1 MVASDLSAS
10 PAKPALS
17 HIPHATSFA
26 TVVSATSGA
35 ASIDVQYLEPRAR
48 LFVLVVQRLVVTS
61 AAAVQTE
68 AVPARTAAGG
78 SGFKRTYCHACTNVE
93 RFFKVIEP
101 LVWAYRK
108 CQGVQKMPGRSE
120 DARAYRRCEGVQKMP
135 GRSEDARAFRRCQ
148 GVTVTPGVAGLGRV
162 MRRPHSV
169 SAGGSEGRIALH
181 LARPR
186 GWQGRS
192 AFPSC
197 PPCPPPLPVSSRC
210 AYLSPQKQQLQQK
223 HQQQQQQ
230 KQFTQATATE
240 SFDSEPPDAEA
251 LSTTNRE
258 AGVSSGRESSAQGNS
273 ATGAAAVTG
282 AAEAAGVASHAHAG
296 DAQNAPAWFGLKQ
309 EERRSM
315 AGAAPAGLPS
325 LRVHGRAVGGCV
337 GGAMQ
342 PAAAAAPAA
351 GPAAAPAAAPT
362 ERAAVADVA
371 VGGSARVQSRDW
383 RGERADV

>member
-1 MVASDLSAS
+1 
-10 PAKPALS
+10 
-17 HIPHATSFA
+17 
-26 TVVSATSGA
+26 
-35 ASIDVQYLEPRAR
+35 
-48 LFVLVVQRLVVTS
+48 
-61 AAAVQTE
+61 
-68 AVPARTAAGG
+68 
-78 SGFKRTYCHACTNVE
+78 
-93 RFFKVIEP
+93 
-101 LVWAYRK
+101 
-108 CQGVQKMPGRSE
+108 
-120 DARAYRRCEGVQKMP
+120 MP

-210 AYLSPQKQQLQQK
+210 AYLSPQ
-223 HQQQQQQ
+223 
-230 KQFTQATATE
+230 
-240 SFDSEPPDAEA
+240 
-251 LSTTNRE
+251 
-258 AGVSSGRESSAQGNS
+258 
-273 ATGAAAVTG
+273 
-282 AAEAAGVASHAHAG
+282 
-296 DAQNAPAWFGLKQ
+296 